1 MMPVDDA
8 WLVSR
13 EQFAAT
19 LVEMAATGVSV
30 LKWSA
35 RTQSASPHLLAMT
48 VATRPMPESSASQ
61 HTPVPTLSWSPEPG
75 LLSSLLTATSSTP
88 SQQHTRALR
97 LGDCLGVHAL
107 ATHPHANLL
116 PGLSESHFTFALYYT
131 QTVPSGIAKRKS
143 LLLVFPQS
151 QSARFECIARALL
164 YGLHAGSMALTFFD
178 GNFAHFLLN
187 TPLEE
192 AVDIVCEKLNARATA
207 ASVLG
212 HLDTFWWAGFGG
224 LQRHRRVGRS
234 ALETPLLRGIDGC
247 ADNGESLHDVQQS
260 RPGPQVML
268 FVNGVEIELA
278 PSEELAALLRRTLPQ
293 VPNGGKVDEEAAASV
308 AAPPSAPPPPPPPK
322 RSSSAPMVSRSPPP
336 PPPPPRLIAGGV
348 RAQASEAE
356 AAAVRYSKDVVA
368 AFREYTRLQTAAHRR
383 AGVLHSPPSG
393 MASSQQVAPA
403 SSSHSGSDSDVKA
416 SIEASSPYVAAVKRD
431 VERCAAEI
439 PRLGALARAVVVND
453 GDLAPVRACLL
464 ELDAIF
470 STLTDERAVLKHF
483 MDQWPELKVDAMRE
497 CVSLQDECAA
507 MCTRLAAWRGEGE
520 DAASKAAMPGASV
533 IAALAPPSPH
543 ASLTSVINAAS
554 RALSK
559 LQPRIELL
567 AREQDSAKRRFAANE
582 LVYDLAAD
590 LQRVRHAAPALAMA
604 VLKAVPAL
612 IANDGY
618 DSLQAAFKFAFKV
631 HQFAGGFDAET
642 ETLFKAVAAKLLEL
656 STERAL

>member
-1 MMPVDDA
+1 M
-8 WLVSR
+8 
-13 EQFAAT
+13 
-19 LVEMAATGVSV
+19 
-30 LKWSA
+30 
-35 RTQSASPHLLAMT
+35 
-48 VATRPMPESSASQ
+48 
-61 HTPVPTLSWSPEPG
+61 
-75 LLSSLLTATSSTP
+75 
-88 SQQHTRALR
+88 
-97 LGDCLGVHAL
+97 
-107 ATHPHANLL
+107 
-116 PGLSESHFTFALYYT
+116 
-131 QTVPSGIAKRKS
+131 
-143 LLLVFPQS
+143 
-151 QSARFECIARALL
+151 
-164 YGLHAGSMALTFFD
+164 
-178 GNFAHFLLN
+178 
-187 TPLEE
+187 
-192 AVDIVCEKLNARATA
+192 
-207 ASVLG
+207 
-212 HLDTFWWAGFGG
+212 
-224 LQRHRRVGRS
+224 
-234 ALETPLLRGIDGC
+234 
-247 ADNGESLHDVQQS
+247 
-260 RPGPQVML
+260 
-268 FVNGVEIELA
+268 
-278 PSEELAALLRRTLPQ
+278 
-293 VPNGGKVDEEAAASV
+293 
-308 AAPPSAPPPPPPPK
+308 
-322 RSSSAPMVSRSPPP
+322 
-336 PPPPPRLIAGGV
+336 

-439 PRLGALARAVVVND
+439 PRLGALARAVVVRD
-453 GDLAPVRACLL
+453 GDLAPARACLL
-464 ELDAIF
+464 ELDAVF

-520 DAASKAAMPGASV
+520 DPASRDAMPGASV

-554 RALSK
+554 RALFK

-612 IANDGY
+612 IADDGY

-642 ETLFKAVAAKLLEL
+642 ERLFNAVAAKLLEL
-656 STERAL
+656 SKERAL